1 MTTRRM
7 TDSSIGAGGG
17 GAVVRFQD
25 DEPIA
30 IRPGELWVESDGTAS
45 FINANDYLSKVDASA
60 QFALRTPYVS
70 ASPNYNILGQ
80 LWVNA
85 DNNELFVFDG
95 TNFTLAG
102 GAGAKGGGNDKVF
115 FENDQII
122 TTDYTITTGK
132 NAMSA
137 GPVTINDSVTITIPA
152 SSVWTIV

>member
-60 QFALRTPYVS
+60 QFALRTPYLS

-85 DNNELFVFDG
+85 TNNELYVFDG

-102 GAGAKGGGNDKVF
+102 GAGARGGGNDKIF
-115 FENDQII
+115 FENDQIVTEDYEI
-122 TTDYTITTGK
+122 TTNK
-132 NAMSA
+132 NAGSF
-137 GPVTINDSVTITIPA
+137 GSITIDDGVTVEIPQD
-152 SSVWTIV
+152 STWTIV

>member
-1 MTTRRM
+1 MTTRRI

-30 IRPGELWVESDGTAS
+30 IRPGELWVESDGTS
-45 FINANDYLSKVDASA
+45 SLINANDYLTKVDASA
-60 QFALRTPYVS
+60 QFALRTPYLS
-70 ASPNYNILGQ
+70 ASPNYNIVGQ

-115 FENDQII
+115 FENDIEITEDYEI
-122 TTDYTITTGK
+122 TTNK
-132 NAMSA
+132 NAGTF
-137 GPVTINDSVTITIPA
+137 GPVTIDDGATVTVGPG
-152 SSVWTIV
+152 SVWTIV

>member
-1 MTTRRM
+1 MTTRRI

-60 QFALRTPYVS
+60 QFALRTPYIS
-70 ASPNYNILGQ
+70 ASPNYNIIGQ
-80 LWVNA
+80 LWVNS

-95 TNFTLAG
+95 TDFALAG

-115 FENDQII
+115 FENDQVI
-122 TTDYTITTGK
+122 TENYEITTGK
-132 NAMSA
+132 NAGSF
-137 GPVTINDSVTITIPA
+137 GSITINDGVTVTIPQ
-152 SSVWTIV
+152 SSVWTIL